1 MKSNGIKKAPG
12 IMYFKDES
20 EFPQVMRLSPFLTI
34 HQNYKVYED
43 SVASITDGMRVSR
56 VCCQSHIVWKKQRRV
71 RAASNRVG
79 AFGNPLRSTPAA
91 QVPWWT

>member
-34 HQNYKVYED
+34 HHNYKVYED

-56 VCCQSHIVWKKQRRV
+56 VCCQSNSSFQQSWCV
-71 RAASNRVG
+71 R
-79 AFGNPLRSTPAA
+79 
-91 QVPWWT
+91 

>member
-34 HQNYKVYED
+34 HHNYKVYED
-43 SVASITDGMRVSR
+43 SVTAITDGMRVLR
-56 VCCQSHIVWKKQRRV
+56 VCCQSISHSVEETEASKSSFQQSWCV
-71 RAASNRVG
+71 R
-79 AFGNPLRSTPAA
+79 
-91 QVPWWT
+91 